1 MSEQQNYSLSDTS
14 IAQIAK
20 VLQVAILTGTD
31 ITDNLRQMTLTVDS
45 DTGNLVPC
53 EEYTKSFNQN
63 IEQMLSEVQEDES
76 E

>member
-31 ITDNLRQMTLTVDS
+31 ITDNLRQMTVDT
-45 DTGNLVPC
+45 DTGSLVPC

-63 IEQMLSEVQEDES
+63 IEQMLSEVLEDES